1 MIQEIIDLHCNI
13 QPFIMIRMNL
23 VFQVGLSQ
31 YGIVYRIVKLHL
43 LPQIHLKHVLIN
55 FGRTKIFDTIGKPTI
70 LFTSSCGKV
79 ELTIDNFDSAL

>member
-43 LPQIHLKHVLIN
+43 LPQIHLKHVL
-55 FGRTKIFDTIGKPTI
+55 RTKIFDTIGKPTI